1 MGVFQNNLLAGAAAA
16 ATSGASGFYSHQIE
30 QSCRFDSGST
40 SNLSRTQGTPT
51 NADKMTVSFWVK
63 RAKLGAAMYGMTGS
77 GYSSGGG
84 QYSHITFGG
93 DGNDADKFYWLQNPQ
108 NSSGAGGTS
117 IVLESNA
124 LFRDTGGWTNII
136 LANDSTQSTAA
147 NRNKIYFNG
156 TQLTDWGTAFT
167 ASFYSVQNSDF
178 LMNSNGHKVFV
189 GSGGDTSA
197 SAYLPFDGYIAEY
210 VFIDGTQYAATDL
223 GESKNGVWIPKDPS
237 GLTFG
242 NNGFYLKFENAS
254 DLGNDSS
261 GNNNDLT
268 ATNMGTAHQVLDSPT
283 IGAGSS

>member
-16 ATSGASGFYSHQIE
+16 ATAGGGGFYSHQIE

-51 NADKMTVSFWVK
+51 NADKMTISFWVK
-63 RAKLGAAMYGMTGS
+63 RAKLGAAMYAMTGS
-77 GYSSGGG
+77 GYSTGGG
-84 QYSHITFGG
+84 QYSHIGFGG

-117 IVLESNA
+117 LVLESNA
-124 LFRDTGGWTNII
+124 LFRDTTGWTNIV
-136 LANDSTQSTAA
+136 LSNDSTQATDT
-147 NRNKIYFNG
+147 NRNKIYING
-156 TQLTDWGTAFT
+156 TQLTSWGTGFT

-178 LMNSNGHKVFV
+178 LMNSSGHKVFV
-189 GSGGDTSA
+189 GSGGDTAA

-210 VFIDGTQYAATDL
+210 VFIDGTQYDSTDL

-268 ATNMGTAHQVLDSPT
+268 ASGLGADHQVLDSPT
-283 IGAGSS
+283 FGS

>member
-178 LMNSNGHKVFV
+178 LMNSSGHTVFV
-189 GSGGDTSA
+189 GSGGNTSA

-210 VFIDGTQYAATDL
+210 VFIDGTQYDSTDL

-268 ATNMGTAHQVLDSPT
+268 ASGLGADHQVLDSPT
-283 IGAGSS
+283 YGS

>member
-178 LMNSNGHKVFV
+178 LMNSSGHTVFV
-189 GSGGDTSA
+189 GSGGNTSA

-210 VFIDGTQYAATDL
+210 VFIDGTQYDSTDL

-268 ATNMGTAHQVLDSPT
+268 ATNMGTDHQVLDSPT

>member
-1 MGVFQNNLLAGAAAA
+1 MPFSKEMILGSSGNQGAGA
-16 ATSGASGFYSHQIE
+16 FYSHQIE
-30 QSCRFDSGST
+30 QSCRFDSEDT

-51 NADKMTVSFWVK
+51 NVDKMTISFWVK
-63 RAKLGAAMYGMTGS
+63 RGKLGAAMYAMTGS

-84 QYSHITFGG
+84 QYSHIGFGG

-108 NSSGAGGTS
+108 NSSGSGGTS
-117 IVLESNA
+117 LVLESNA
-124 LFRDTGGWTNII
+124 LFRDAGGWYNIV
-136 LANDSTQSTAA
+136 LSNDSTQSTNT

-156 TQLTDWGTAFT
+156 TQYTDWGTAFT

-178 LMNSNGHKVFV
+178 LMNTSGHKVFV
-189 GSGGDTSA
+189 GSGGNTSA

-210 VFIDGTQYAATDL
+210 VFIDGTQYDVSNF
-223 GESKNGVWIPKDPS
+223 GESKNDVWVPKDPS

-268 ATNMGTAHQVLDSPT
+268 AANLGTDHQVIDSPT
-283 IGAGSS
+283 FTAP